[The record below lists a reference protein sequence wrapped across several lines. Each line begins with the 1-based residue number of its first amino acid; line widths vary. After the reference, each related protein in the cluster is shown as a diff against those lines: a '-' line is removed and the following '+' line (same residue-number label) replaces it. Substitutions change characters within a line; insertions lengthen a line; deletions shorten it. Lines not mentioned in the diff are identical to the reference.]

1 LIAGRLPG
9 RTDNEI
15 KNYWKSHLSKKKK
28 EKGRQNRGC
37 IVQSQPEEAKAME
50 MDNIVNKS
58 EEGTSNS
65 KAEENS
71 KATFN
76 EGDFCYSSI
85 EGPLDLEWMGKFL
98 EMDESWFEFL
108 YDK

>member
-1 LIAGRLPG
+1 MIAGRLPG

-15 KNYWKSHLSKKKK
+15 KNYWNSHLTKKK

-37 IVQSQPEEAKAME
+37 IVQSQPEEAKAVE

-71 KATFN
+71 KASFN